1 MIYLYSAAIVLA
13 CVGIVLAFVFY
24 FKKQEKSKNKLKN
37 AEKHEEIEKKPEFSS
52 NNDEKSKIVE
62 EKTEKKT
69 EEKTDDKKEDLLET
83 FSLEEEKK
91 EKAKEELEDHPFYQ
105 KIKRMNFD
113 EFDDEDFDSNDLDN
127 DFDDDFE
134 DDLDD
139 DKITK
144 IQTYQDMIESQ
155 NDSTLPKKSVSNL
168 DDDFDF
174 ASLLRNTSQAK
185 MELDKLA
192 QELIENRPIDNI
204 DDDKND

>member
-13 CVGIVLAFVFY
+13 CIGIVLAFVFY

-37 AEKHEEIEKKPEFSS
+37 TEKHEKIEKKPEFSS

-62 EKTEKKT
+62 EKTE
-69 EEKTDDKKEDLLET
+69 EKIDDKKEDLLET

-91 EKAKEELEDHPFYQ
+91 EKATEELEDHPFYQ

-113 EFDDEDFDSNDLDN
+113 DFDDEDFDSNDLDN

-192 QELIENRPIDNI
+192 QELIDNRPIDNI

>member
-13 CVGIVLAFVFY
+13 CIGIVLAFVFY

-37 AEKHEEIEKKPEFSS
+37 AEKHEKIEKKPEFSS

-62 EKTEKKT
+62 EKTE
-69 EEKTDDKKEDLLET
+69 EKIDDKKEDLLET

-91 EKAKEELEDHPFYQ
+91 EKATEELEDHPFYQ

-113 EFDDEDFDSNDLDN
+113 DFDDEDFDSNDLDN

-134 DDLDD
+134 DDVDD

-185 MELDKLA
+185 MELDKLE
-192 QELIENRPIDNI
+192 QELIDNRPIDNI